1 MPIHQNTSSLS
12 AIYKGSS
19 QLSKVYVGSTQI
31 WPDAAPALEVDFL
44 IVGGGGGG
52 SPVSNNSGY
61 QHYGGAGGGGVVTSS
76 GSSNSGG
83 GSALQ
88 PILNLSTAT
97 NYSVTVGAGGAQL
110 SYGSNSSFSTIT
122 VVGGANGRRDSGLTG
137 AGGSGAG
144 LKSNFTV
151 VSGGSGTS
159 GQGFGGGQNAGVTW
173 TYGAAGGGGGAGG
186 AGLNGTMSGSTG
198 YGGRGGNGI
207 TNNLT
212 GTSITYGCG
221 SGGAGNKNSNISL
234 PSGYSNSPNTGGAGK
249 PISVAGLRPG
259 GSGVVCIK
267 YPSSYTLTVG
277 AGLTSSTTQ
286 SGDYKITAGTD
297 NIQFN

>member
-1 MPIHQNTSSLS
+1 MFGQGILLGS
-12 AIYKGSS
+12 AG
-19 QLSKVYVGSTQI
+19 GG
-31 WPDAAPALEVDFL
+31 LEPLVVDYL
-44 IVGGGGGG
+44 VVGGGGGG
-52 SPVSNNSGY
+52 SATSGVSGY
-61 QHYGGAGGGGVVTSS
+61 RHYGGAGGGGLRATA
-76 GSSNSGG
+76 GSSASGG
-83 GSALQ
+83 GGSLET
-88 PILNLSTAT
+88 PLSLAAAT
-97 NYSVTVGAGGAQL
+97 NYTVTVGAGGAQL
-110 SYGSNSSFSTIT
+110 SYGSSSLFSTIT

-198 YGGRGGNGI
+198 FGGRGGAGI

-221 SGGAGNKNSNISL
+221 SGGAGNRNNNISI
-234 PSGYSNSPNTGGAGK
+234 PSGYSNAPNTGGAGK
-249 PISVAGLRPG
+249 PISVSSLRPG

-267 YPSSYTLTVG
+267 YPKGYTLTVG
-277 AGLTSSTTQ
+277 SGLTFSTTE
-286 SGDYKITAGTD
+286 SGDYKTTTFTAGTD